1 MQANAT
7 GARAVTFKSLPDGE
21 FLPALYRSLEGS
33 LLELEILPEFTPLRG
48 DLLEVQSSA
57 TVYLGKVE
65 FVQATV
71 IGIRCEHFVDVQL
84 LRDIRR
90 RWSLREDSVGGASS
104 IDSTVARLP

>member
-7 GARAVTFKSLPDGE
+7 GASAVIFKSLPDGE
-21 FLPALYRSLEGS
+21 FLPAVFRGLEGS
-33 LLELEILPEFTPLRG
+33 LLELEIFPEFLPSQG
-48 DLLEVQSSA
+48 DLLEVQTGT

-65 FVQATV
+65 FVRVPV

-90 RWSLREDSVGGASS
+90 RWSLREDSVDEASS
-104 IDSTVARLP
+104 IDSEVVRLP